1 MFFKINTRM
10 VEKNRNV
17 NVYSQLVNGK
27 QFRLNK
33 INKIKD
39 FLLLKFVSIASF
51 ATLIDAPVGV
61 ISASLTL
68 LY

>member
-17 NVYSQLVNGK
+17 NVYSLLVNGI

-39 FLLLKFVSIASF
+39 FLLLKFAKKINK
-51 ATLIDAPVGV
+51 
-61 ISASLTL
+61 
-68 LY
+68 